1 MKNKRFVFDTNILL
15 VSISGKSPYHW
26 IFQSVLNHDFELA
39 VTNDILSEYEEII
52 SNKYSKSVAQNVVR
66 TLLLLSNVIL
76 TNIYFNWNLIKHD
89 RDDDKFADCAIASN
103 SDALITNDKHFN
115 ILKKV
120 PFPKVTVMNIFEFES
135 IIKDNIL
142 ATEAPRH

>member
-1 MKNKRFVFDTNILL
+1 MKIKRFVFDTNVLL

-26 IFQSVLNHDFELA
+26 IFQKLIQQDFELA

-52 SNKYSKSVAQNVVR
+52 SSKYSKSVAKNVIR
-66 TLLLLSNVIL
+66 TLLFLPNVIL

-103 SDALITNDKHFN
+103 AYAIITHDKHFN
-115 ILKKV
+115 VLKDV
-120 PFPKVTVMNIFEFES
+120 PFPRVTVMNILEFEKYYKKRKIS
-135 IIKDNIL
+135 
-142 ATEAPRH
+142 